1 MLKKLIGK
9 AIRVVDDGG
18 VETVLTLAFVAQFAA
33 YALPLHAVSD
43 FDAHIVSHESIVV
56 TDVGETG
63 TVVQMP
69 ASPTTGRTA
78 RAVIVRQQTGANR
91 SAASAAAKGAR
102 AAGLQPTRVRRPDP
116 VDDEPGADE
125 AGRLGASES
134 SVRIT
139 IIGPDGQPRTKV
151 VRLSGSR
158 DGMTAPARR
167 PHD

>member
-9 AIRVVDDGG
+9 ATRVVDDGG

-33 YALPLHAVSD
+33 YALPFQSVGD
-43 FDAHIVSHESIVV
+43 VDAHIVTHESIVIA
-56 TDVGETG
+56 DADETG

-78 RAVIVRQQTGANR
+78 RAVVVRQQKGANR
-91 SAASAAAKGAR
+91 SVAGTAKGAR
-102 AAGLQPTRVRRPDP
+102 AAGTQPARVRRPDP
-116 VDDEPGADE
+116 VDDEPGAGGADQP
-125 AGRLGASES
+125 GASES

-139 IIGPDGQPRTKV
+139 IIGPDGQPRTKI
-151 VRLSGSR
+151 VRVSGSR

>member
-9 AIRVVDDGG
+9 ATRVVDDGG

-33 YALPLHAVSD
+33 YALPFHPAGD
-43 FDAHIVSHESIVV
+43 FDAHIIADESMVIS
-56 TDVGETG
+56 DVGETG

-78 RAVIVRQQTGANR
+78 RAVVVRQKGANR
-91 SAASAAAKGAR
+91 SVAGAAKGAR
-102 AAGLQPTRVRRPDP
+102 AAGTQSARVRRPDP
-116 VDDEPGADE
+116 VDDGPGTDDA
-125 AGRLGASES
+125 AQPGASES
-134 SVRIT
+134 SVRVT
-139 IIGPDGQPRTKV
+139 IIGPDGQPRTKI